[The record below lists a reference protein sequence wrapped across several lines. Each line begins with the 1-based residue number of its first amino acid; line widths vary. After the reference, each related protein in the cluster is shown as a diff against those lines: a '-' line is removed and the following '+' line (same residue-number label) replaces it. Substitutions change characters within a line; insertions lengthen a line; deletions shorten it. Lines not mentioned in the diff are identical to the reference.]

1 MSSIG
6 VNVANRPVDN
16 LLGSHPA
23 IEFPVVV
30 ASGATYKRGHVMGK
44 ITTGGKYKGYASA
57 STDGSEI
64 ARAILVDDV
73 DASAADQK
81 AVVYVHGEFNSNA
94 LIFTA
99 PADATAGIASL
110 FTAGIFCTNREA

>member
-6 VNVANRPVDN
+6 VNVADRSNDN

-30 ASGATYKRGHVMGK
+30 ASGAAYKRGHVMGK

-57 STDGSEI
+57 STDGSQT
-64 ARAILVDDV
+64 AKVILVDDV
-73 DASAADQK
+73 DASVADQK
-81 AVVYVHGEFNSNA
+81 AIVYVHGEFNSNA

-99 PADATAGIASL
+99 PADADAGIASL
-110 FTAGIFCTNREA
+110 FSVGIFCTNREA